1 MSCKKV
7 TFSLPEEL
15 VSDLNYVSKRMSVTR
30 SALLSE
36 MVLSPAADLRTL
48 FESIP
53 ENPTPDDVIRA
64 RGSSLKLIEARMN
77 SARSASDDLLSS

>member
-48 FESIP
+48 FEGIP
-53 ENPTPDDVIRA
+53 ENPTPDEVLRA

-77 SARSASDDLLSS
+77 SARSASDDLFSS